1 MDQKQHEVEQ
11 TVNIVP
17 VAHKSCSE
25 SFTPTKKLHVKE
37 IPLVDSS
44 LVSPTPVKTEETVNR
59 GRREPAKVSE
69 KQALDQEEN
78 EGEQTDNVLLEAHK
92 SCSESF
98 TPTKEPNTNEI
109 PHFDADSVAPTLEKT
124 EETLAKLPEKQ
135 RLLSE
140 LFDRMTSSLRL
151 LNLHKQL
158 PTFQNIRRIVE
169 VLTEREFS
177 YKNLAQIKFILP
189 EAVQIDK
196 ILLHNKKTLCME
208 PHMRVALLFDVVEG
222 HTEHSDYLA
231 LSQLVF
237 SRLLKLVN
245 EHSED
250 YDVPEAV
257 LPEPFNRKVITV
269 STKSLPLNSSIQ
281 TRPNL
286 DETEPLSASHLPPSF
301 KRHFSPKEFKTK
313 LSQSPVLSSSIK
325 EMDVSTCLDSVKQE
339 KAVDDGNTP
348 TKNLLVVNEINIETP
363 DLSTPRR
370 SMATEDNKSKN
381 TVNKKV
387 LLSGPFT
394 KRVLDFSGFDE
405 ENACLDVN
413 STSDGGSSAKVA
425 QWVGRFGSG
434 CECGVDQWLSDF
446 SFTLPFGG
454 FSNLK
459 ELIGSFFGETM
470 ELFMDLRYYVCSSS
484 C

>member
-1 MDQKQHEVEQ
+1 MEQKQHEAKQ
-11 TVNIVP
+11 TVNILP

-25 SFTPTKKLHVKE
+25 SLTPTKKPHIKE

-44 LVSPTPVKTEETVNR
+44 LVTPTPVKTEETVNR
-59 GRREPAKVSE
+59 GKREPAKVSE
-69 KQALDQEEN
+69 KQALDQEQEEN
-78 EGEQTDNVLLEAHK
+78 EVEQTDNILLEAHK

-109 PHFDADSVAPTLEKT
+109 PHFDADSMTPTLEKT
-124 EETLAKLPEKQ
+124 EETLAKLPEKH

-140 LFDRMTSSLRL
+140 LFDRMTTSLRL
-151 LNLHKQL
+151 LNLRKQL

-208 PHMRVALLFDVVEG
+208 PHMKVTLLFDIVEG

-257 LPEPFNRKVITV
+257 LPEPFNRKAITV

-286 DETEPLSASHLPPSF
+286 DETEPLNASHLPLSF
-301 KRHFSPKEFKTK
+301 KRHFSSKEFKTK
-313 LSQSPVLSSSIK
+313 LSQSPVLSSPIK
-325 EMDVSTCLDSVKQE
+325 ETDVSTCLDSVKQE
-339 KAVDDGNTP
+339 KAVDVDDGNTP
-348 TKNLLVVNEINIETP
+348 MKNLLVVNEINIETP

-370 SMATEDNKSKN
+370 SVATEDNKSKN

-387 LLSGPFT
+387 LASGPFT
-394 KRVLDFSGFDE
+394 KRVLDFSRFDE
-405 ENACLDVN
+405 ESARLDVN
-413 STSDGGSSAKVA
+413 STSDGGPSAK
-425 QWVGRFGSG
+425 
-434 CECGVDQWLSDF
+434 
-446 SFTLPFGG
+446 
-454 FSNLK
+454 K
-459 ELIGSFFGETM
+459 
-470 ELFMDLRYYVCSSS
+470 
-484 C
+484 